1 MSTAPLTILVTAVG
15 SPGSAALLRALKQNG
30 ERPVR
35 LVGTDL
41 REENV
46 GRFHC
51 DAFSTVPAG
60 SDPAFGRAIL
70 ELAQR
75 EGARV
80 VLPQASFD
88 LEGLAELRAEFAA
101 AGIALICSTPEAVRA
116 ADSKHATLELCERL
130 GVRAPAFRVARGGAA
145 VAAAARELGYPGND
159 VCMKPVVAAGSRG
172 FHVISASV
180 DARHQLLHE
189 RPGAMPLRLED
200 VERIIGDDDT
210 ELLVMELVTGL
221 ERTVDGYAESGRI
234 VLGHPK
240 TREAM
245 RAGLAMRFETLEAP
259 ELMQVAETLVA
270 GFGLDGFFNLQ
281 LIGDAVLELNP
292 RISTIVYQADLNLPW
307 LGIRRALGEL
317 TDEEAAAAHARVRP
331 GRIAL
336 RYFDQLEFDPS

>member
-1 MSTAPLTILVTAVG
+1 MHPANVQDRDDAEPV
-15 SPGSAALLRALKQNG
+15 LRK
-30 ERPVR
+30 
-35 LVGTDL
+35 
-41 REENV
+41 
-46 GRFHC
+46 
-51 DAFSTVPAG
+51 
-60 SDPAFGRAIL
+60 
-70 ELAQR
+70 
-75 EGARV
+75 ARRMF
-80 VLPQASFD
+80 PS
-88 LEGLAELRAEFAA
+88 
-101 AGIALICSTPEAVRA
+101 
-116 ADSKHATLELCERL
+116 
-130 GVRAPAFRVARGGAA
+130 
-145 VAAAARELGYPGND
+145 
-159 VCMKPVVAAGSRG
+159 
-172 FHVISASV
+172 
-180 DARHQLLHE
+180 
-189 RPGAMPLRLED
+189 

-292 RISTIVYQADLNLPW
+292 RISTIVYQDDLNLPW
-307 LGIRRALGEL
+307 LGVRRALGEL

>member
-1 MSTAPLTILVTAVG
+1 MSAPLTILVTAVG
-15 SPGSAALLRALKQNG
+15 SPGSAALLRALRENG
-30 ERPVR
+30 EREVR

-41 REENV
+41 RGENV
-46 GRFHC
+46 GRFRC

-60 SDPAFGRAIL
+60 SDAAFGPAIL

-75 EGARV
+75 EGAQV

-88 LEGLAELRAEFAA
+88 LAGLAAMRADFAA
-101 AGIALICSTPEAVRA
+101 AGIALICASPEAVAA
-116 ADSKHATLELCERL
+116 ADSKFETLALCERL

-145 VAAAARELGYPGND
+145 VAEAAHALGYPDRD
-159 VCMKPVVAAGSRG
+159 VCIKPVVSAGSRG
-172 FHVISASV
+172 FHVLSARV
-180 DARHQLLHE
+180 DERRQLLEE
-189 RPGAMPLRLED
+189 RPVAPPRRLED
-200 VERIIGDDDT
+200 VERILAGDET

-221 ERTVDGYAESGRI
+221 ERTVDGYAEDGRI

-245 RAGLAMRFETLEAP
+245 RAGLAMRFETLDAP
-259 ELMQVAETLVA
+259 ELMGVAATLVE

-292 RISTIVYQADLNLPW
+292 RISTIVYQPDLNLPW
-307 LGIRRALGEL
+307 LGVRRALGQL
-317 TDEEAAAAHARVRP
+317 SDEEASAAQARVRP

-336 RYFDQLEFDPS
+336 RYFDQLEYDPD